1 MKKRCYSF
9 LLTLVLIFSAVLV
22 PSLGAHAATVGVYAA
37 VSPDPSYQVFYI
49 SSDDWAH
56 TRYDLYDGTNW
67 QYGLVPSG
75 SELRLSP
82 NVDYDIYVY
91 QIDDA
96 GNPVTDDA
104 YARSMLAHSYSVN
117 YKLYD
122 TAGNLVK
129 TTTEETGSIGMGE
142 SFVFDADGV
151 IVEDGK
157 EYELSSSYTQRVVEY
172 GIGSYSFE
180 YREYSPDPE
189 TAYVYYVD
197 DRGNVLKRNDI
208 VLNYYGGD
216 SVFNVESNIEIDGRK
231 YTKLNG
237 PEKITLNYFSP
248 VLDYDIVYVEDAP
261 AVAYP
266 YSVKINYIDRA
277 TGNVIGNQFETITAD
292 DSQYEAI
299 NFVAP
304 NSLEI
309 TSGADVLY
317 YHSNDVTV
325 SHTPDGTV
333 RIYDVYYDLF
343 DSQSPYVWTIK
354 LVDSVSGALLGQEQ
368 ISVGVDETVRYV
380 PEVTLTSGE
389 HTYILDSSMATA
401 YERNYADT
409 SSRILYIYYNEEGSI
424 VEGSQDITISFRSVS
439 DNTELYSETATV
451 AAGETYSVDTP
462 ESYTVDGK
470 EYVRLAGQSD
480 SIQHN
485 YYSPQR
491 SYTVYYRDVNDLQN
505 VDTVVTVEDVIY
517 YDNPVERIVYND
529 VPVEDIEYVDVVV
542 PAPAG
547 QTNTV
552 ITNNNTGDVT
562 TIEPEQTPLAPNA
575 PETKAPE
582 TQETKAPESETT
594 APAGETTVL
603 DDEEVPLAANPVDE
617 ALQTTDS
624 NSGISAWMIALIVII
639 VIAAAAIVVYIV
651 RKRKTNM

>member
-9 LLTLVLIFSAVLV
+9 LLTMVLIFSAVLV
-22 PSLGAHAATVGVYAA
+22 PSLGAHAASVSVYAA
-37 VSPDPSYQVFYI
+37 VSPSPSYQVFYI

-56 TRYDLYDGTNW
+56 TRYDLFDGTNW
-67 QYGLVPSG
+67 QYGLTPSG
-75 SELRLSP
+75 SELQLSP

-91 QIDDA
+91 QVDDA
-96 GNPVTDDA
+96 GNAITDDA
-104 YARSMLAHSYSVN
+104 YARSMLAHNYSVN

-129 TTTEETGSIGMGE
+129 TTTEETGTISMGD
-142 SFVFDADGV
+142 SFVFNADGV

-157 EYELSSSYTQRVVEY
+157 EYELSSSYTQLVVEY
-172 GIGSYSFE
+172 GIGSYTFE
-180 YREYSPDPE
+180 YREYNPAPE

-216 SVFNVESNIEIDGRK
+216 SVFTVESSIEIEGRK

-277 TGNVIGNQFETITAD
+277 TGSVIGNQYETITAD
-292 DSQYEAI
+292 DSQYDAI

-304 NSLEI
+304 NSLEV

-343 DSQSPYVWTIK
+343 DSQSPYVWNIK

-368 ISVGVDETVRYV
+368 ITVGVDETVRYV
-380 PEVTLTSGE
+380 PEVTLTAGDSN
-389 HTYILDSSMATA
+389 YILDSAMATA

-409 SSRILYIYYNEEGSI
+409 SSRVLYIYYNEEGSV
-424 VEGSQDITISFRSVS
+424 VEATQNITISFRSVS
-439 DNTELYSETATV
+439 DNTELYTETATV

-462 ESYTVDGK
+462 ESYTANGK

-505 VDTVVTVEDVIY
+505 VDTVVNVEEIIY

-529 VPVEDIEYVDVVV
+529 VPVEDIQYVDVVEPV
-542 PAPAG
+542 G
-547 QTNTV
+547 GVTV
-552 ITNNNTGDVT
+552 INNNNTGDVT

-594 APAGETTVL
+594 APAAETTIL
-603 DDEEVPLAANPVDE
+603 DDEDVPLAANPVDE
-617 ALQTTDS
+617 ALQTTNS